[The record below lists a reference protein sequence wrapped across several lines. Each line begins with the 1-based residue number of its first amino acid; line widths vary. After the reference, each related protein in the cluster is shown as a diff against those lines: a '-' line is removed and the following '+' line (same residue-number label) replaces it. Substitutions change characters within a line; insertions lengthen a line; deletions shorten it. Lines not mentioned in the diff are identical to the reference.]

1 MAINKAAVL
10 EAGFSEDAALIGAG
24 FFENLPRPA

>member
-10 EAGFSEDAALIGAG
+10 EAGFSEDAALLEAV
-24 FFENLPRPA
+24 FFENLH